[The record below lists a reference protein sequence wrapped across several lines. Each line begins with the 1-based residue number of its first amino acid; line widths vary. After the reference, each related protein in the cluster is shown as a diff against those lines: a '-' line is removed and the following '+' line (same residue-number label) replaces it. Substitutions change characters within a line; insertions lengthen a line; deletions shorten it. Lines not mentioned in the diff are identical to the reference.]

1 MHSAS
6 KYLSGHSDTVAG
18 VVAGSKALIARI
30 NDLTY
35 PYLGAK
41 LALRRVAAGPRDANA
56 AVADAAP
63 PYERPRRRP
72 PPGRAPG
79 RHGRPSSGPA
89 AGPTTTGWSGLFSF
103 EVAPSVDIPV
113 LCDRLNL
120 FRLGVSW
127 GGHESLVFPAQVGL
141 VQAGPANAL
150 VAFGVSP
157 RLVRLHVGLEE
168 PADLIAD
175 LESALTA
182 AGG

>member
-1 MHSAS
+1 M
-6 KYLSGHSDTVAG
+6 
-18 VVAGSKALIARI
+18 VAGSKALIARI

-41 LALRRVAAGPRDANA
+41 LSPFDAWLLVRGMRTLPLRMQRHHTSGL
-56 AVADAAP
+56 AVA
-63 PYERPRRRP
+63 RRLAEHLAVTAVHH
-72 PPGRAPG
+72 PGLRQD
-79 RHGRPSSGPA
+79 R
-89 AGPTTTGWSGLFSF
+89 TTTGWSGLFSF